1 MDISEGTRVGRLTD
15 MAVAR
20 ARAEAREVDA
30 MIRYRDTEHARI
42 DQQESPL
49 RRQLDKSAIPLE
61 IGQAMGFSEA
71 QVQHRLAMADRIRE
85 RAPRTWL
92 AFRGGRIDLARLRE
106 ISATLDTLERSESWL
121 RLDLRAPAYAQAHT
135 TAELRRWLRDF
146 VQTVEADLAL
156 ERAERARA
164 DRRVEITQGD
174 DGMAALWALLPA
186 PAAAAI
192 DRRLTAEAKALL
204 AADPDDTRT
213 LAQVR
218 ADLLAAWLTTNEAGQ
233 VAVHA
238 DIAVT
243 VPAETAT
250 GAGDGFAQAAD
261 GSWTCP
267 ASWIFSDDFVSN
279 PVWHR
284 LIVDPVTHDVLAH
297 DYIGRFAPDKLAKA
311 LEFRDGVC
319 QAPGCLVPAH
329 RCDLDHRRPW
339 PDGPTSGTN
348 MWPLCRR
355 HHNLKGHQI
364 ITWTLPSGRTVP
376 AKPARHDAA

>member
-1 MDISEGTRVGRLTD
+1 MDISEGTEVIWLTGL
-15 MAVAR
+15 AR
-20 ARAEAREVDA
+20 ARARSEAVETAA
-30 MIRYRDTEHARI
+30 MLMFRDEQHACI
-42 DQQESPL
+42 DQLDSPL

-71 QVQHRLAMADRIRE
+71 QVQHRLAVADRVRQSTPSAWE
-85 RAPRTWL
+85 
-92 AFRGGRIDLARLRE
+92 AFCEGRIDLARVRE
-106 ISATLDTLERSESWL
+106 ISATVDALHRPESHV
-121 RLDLRAPAYAQAHT
+121 RLDARVVAHAETHT

-146 VQTVEADLAL
+146 VQNVESDLAL
-156 ERAERARA
+156 ERAERARK
-164 DRRVEITQGD
+164 DRRVEIDHGP
-174 DGMAALWALLPA
+174 DGMSTLWALLPA

-204 AADPDDTRT
+204 AANPTDTRT

-233 VAVHA
+233 AAVHA

-250 GAGDGFAQAAD
+250 GAHDGFAQAAD

-267 ASWIFSDDFVSN
+267 TAWIFDPDFTTN
-279 PVWHR
+279 AVWHR

-297 DYIGRFAPDKLAKA
+297 DYVGRFAPDKLATA
-311 LEFRDGVC
+311 LAFRDRVC

-339 PDGPTSGTN
+339 PEGPTSGTN

-355 HHNLKGHQI
+355 HHKLKGHQI
-364 ITWTLPSGRTVP
+364 ITWVLPAGHAVP
-376 AKPARHDAA
+376 A